1 MVKLNNDL
9 INNIMTFAYPTKEQM
24 EYWKMC
30 HYINYYKVL
39 KDIEDTIIEIKIE
52 RNGGMKC
59 VFSLFSLSILEA
71 EFNYLDDDIDYED
84 DEIIEFYNYL
94 DY

>member
-1 MVKLNNDL
+1 MLKLNNDV
-9 INNIMTFAYPTKEQM
+9 INKIMNVAYPTKEQM

-39 KDIEDTIIEIKIE
+39 KDVEDTIIEIKIE

-59 VFSLFSLSILEA
+59 VFSLFSLSILHS

-84 DEIIEFYNYL
+84 YYDFDYL
-94 DY
+94 LY